1 MRTIDLHCDTVLRL
15 MKDKENLG
23 LYENNFGVDIK
34 KLKKANSL
42 IQFFALWIDLN
53 SQRDPVDICLE
64 MMDKFHLELD
74 KNYQY
79 IKLATRYEDIINN
92 DKEGKISAILSIEEG
107 GALKGKLYNLR
118 NYYRLGVRSITLTW
132 NNVNHI
138 GYPNTKE
145 EYRNKGLTDFGRQ
158 VVYEMNRLGML
169 IDVSHLS
176 DQGFYDVANISKK
189 PFIASHSNSRHIKN
203 HFRNLTDDMIRVL
216 SEAGGVMGI
225 CFERDFLGDSEKAR
239 IEDMVNHIKHIKN
252 VGGIDVLAIGSDFDG
267 CNPNGEI
274 GNIGEIEKL
283 IYALKDNGF
292 AEDEIDKIFYKN
304 ALRVIR
310 DVF

>member
-1 MRTIDLHCDTVLRL
+1 

-74 KNYQY
+74 KNSQY

>member
-74 KNYQY
+74 KNSQY

-225 CFERDFLGDSEKAR
+225 CFERNFLGDSEKAR

>member
-1 MRTIDLHCDTVLRL
+1 MRPIDLHCDTVLRL

-64 MMDKFHLELD
+64 MMDKFYLELD
-74 KNYQY
+74 KNSQY

>member
-1 MRTIDLHCDTVLRL
+1 MRPIDLHCDTVLRL

-145 EYRNKGLTDFGRQ
+145 AYRNKGLTDFGRQ

-176 DQGFYDVANISKK
+176 DQGFYDVANISEK

-203 HFRNLTDDMIRVL
+203 HLRNLTDDMIRVL

-225 CFERDFLGDSEKAR
+225 CFERNFLGDSEKAR

>member
-225 CFERDFLGDSEKAR
+225 CFERNFLGDSEKAR

>member
-64 MMDKFHLELD
+64 MMDKFYLELD
-74 KNYQY
+74 KNSQY

-145 EYRNKGLTDFGRQ
+145 AYRNKGLTDFGRQ

-225 CFERDFLGDSEKAR
+225 CFERNFLGDSEKAR

-283 IYALKDNGF
+283 LYALKDNGF

>member
-203 HFRNLTDDMIRVL
+203 HLRNLTDDMIRVL

-225 CFERDFLGDSEKAR
+225 CFERNFLGDSEKAR

>member
-145 EYRNKGLTDFGRQ
+145 AYRNKGLTDFGRQ

-225 CFERDFLGDSEKAR
+225 CFERNFLGDSEKAR